1 MGAVLNSKAE
11 FNRSHIPRLQV
22 EELNLEE
29 VEAHE
34 KAQSWESSKVLEQ
47 ADIEWKQ
54 HKEVTREQGVREL
67 KAKLG
72 KITTN
77 TGSKKRSKETLANSR
92 KRIKRF
98 KHEILGEQW
107 GLLPNGGSTNNGILH
122 GIPPEQEVEQNL
134 CSKPILVGVVEES
147 VPVLEPPDSSP
158 PILAREEQEHS
169 VLPNVL
175 ELPELFPPSLAVEME
190 QPSNGESSPPEQA
203 ATHVVLGEIGCTGE
217 DAKFA
222 NREKM
227 NDCVSPDRESTR
239 TIVDVPEYSTSTP
252 KHQEVLKM
260 NTKTT
265 VFTAPSTSTCGQN
278 SEKKAESINVTR
290 PDVSDVCVFVGEMCE
305 THNVVLETRKVTK
318 KTWKEKGKGK
328 GFGWQYSKVS
338 KKFCNPRKR
347 RLLGHHN
354 STNTNS
360 EGRGD
365 VGSMGLEG
373 SRNDEISSAD

>member
-1 MGAVLNSKAE
+1 M
-11 FNRSHIPRLQV
+11 
-22 EELNLEE
+22 
-29 VEAHE
+29 
-34 KAQSWESSKVLEQ
+34 
-47 ADIEWKQ
+47 
-54 HKEVTREQGVREL
+54 
-67 KAKLG
+67 
-72 KITTN
+72 
-77 TGSKKRSKETLANSR
+77 
-92 KRIKRF
+92 
-98 KHEILGEQW
+98 
-107 GLLPNGGSTNNGILH
+107 
-122 GIPPEQEVEQNL
+122 
-134 CSKPILVGVVEES
+134 
-147 VPVLEPPDSSP
+147 
-158 PILAREEQEHS
+158 

-217 DAKFA
+217 DTKFA

-227 NDCVSPDRESTR
+227 NDCVSPDRESTK

-265 VFTAPSTSTCGQN
+265 VFTAPSTSNCGQS

-305 THNVVLETRKVTK
+305 THDVVLETRKVTK

-347 RLLGHHN
+347 RLVGHHN